1 MKKVL
6 KVVGIVILVLLCLVL
21 ILTKFLGNR
30 PVAPANYR
38 KTVTTGGEIEAEYMK
53 NGLYT
58 VLEHED
64 QVLQKFGKYITYS
77 PSELTSSNQKLPVI
91 VLCNGSGTLCQSILQ
106 SQSIMRHGD
115 LL

>member
-30 PVAPANYR
+30 PAAPANYQE
-38 KTVTTGGEIEAEYMK
+38 TVTTGGEIEAEYMK

-64 QVLQKFGKYITYS
+64 HVLQEFGKYITYY
-77 PSELTSSNQKLPVI
+77 PSELTSSNQKWPVI

-106 SQSIMRHGD
+106 SQIIIRPGD

>member
-1 MKKVL
+1 
-6 KVVGIVILVLLCLVL
+6 
-21 ILTKFLGNR
+21 
-30 PVAPANYR
+30 
-38 KTVTTGGEIEAEYMK
+38 MK

-64 QVLQKFGKYITYS
+64 EVLQEFGKYITYY
-77 PSELTSSNQKLPVI
+77 PSELTSSNQKLQVI